1 MTSCGLQAS
10 ELLSLKALL
19 SFHGLRKRL
28 DLLCSQQLTYQP
40 RSLLRMPFSLNHS
53 SKDATGI
60 RNGPSRWPQSCF
72 LDASVSPSVKWH
84 FWKQGAES
92 RSLIMLLLDLILDGV
107 RVKHFRLR
115 GAQADT
121 DVGRDPQVAFAV
133 KW

>member
-1 MTSCGLQAS
+1 MTSGGLQAS

-19 SFHGLRKRL
+19 SCHGCRKRL
-28 DLLCSQQLTYQP
+28 DLLHSQQLTCQP
-40 RSLLRMPFSLNHS
+40 RSLLRTPFSLNHS

-60 RNGPSRWPQSCF
+60 RNGPSHWPQSCF
-72 LDASVSPSVKWH
+72 LDASVSPFVKWH

-92 RSLIMLLLDLILDGV
+92 RSFIMLLLDLILEGM
-107 RVKHFRLR
+107 RVKHFRLH

-121 DVGRDPQVAFAV
+121 DVGRVPQVAFAM